1 MLACLTL
8 VILPLLLPLLAHGAA
23 ILLSVA
29 ALASEP
35 VPLDPWHAAT
45 VRPSV
50 AAQAAT
56 RSAPCKVAV
65 DRQERRA
72 YPRPVIPGPVRMERF
87 RYSACAAPSL
97 TVPSVL

>member
-1 MLACLTL
+1 MLACITL
-8 VILPLLLPLLAHGAA
+8 VILPLLLPLFAHGAA
-23 ILLSVA
+23 VFLSVV
-29 ALASEP
+29 ALSTEP
-35 VPLDPWHAAT
+35 VPMDPWHAAT
-45 VRPSV
+45 VRPTV

-56 RSAPCKVAV
+56 RSAPCRVAV
-65 DRQERRA
+65 DRQEARA